1 MLSRTIKRKSVGN
14 IEIKFRPEDN
24 TRYLD
29 KRPDYSKLIVKSMK
43 IKTLY
48 KGKQQT
54 AEN

>member
-14 IEIKFRPEDN
+14 TEIKFRPEDS

-29 KRPDYSKLIVKSMK
+29 KRPDYSKSIVKSMK